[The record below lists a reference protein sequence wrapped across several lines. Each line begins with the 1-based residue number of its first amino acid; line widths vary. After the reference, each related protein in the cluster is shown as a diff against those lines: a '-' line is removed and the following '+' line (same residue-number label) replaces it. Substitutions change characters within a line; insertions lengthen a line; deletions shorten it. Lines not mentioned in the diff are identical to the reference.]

1 MSTLSWI
8 KLTICWIKLSVNS
21 KLSQLAWKVYQLKSQ
36 IQQRILCFRLNIF
49 STSTKSVVKFK
60 LENCYS
66 LNYDKSSVPQWRR
79 KRDLVTLGWTMQE
92 KWLGIW
98 KFMKLW
104 ERWFFLKDITC
115 HTVKSRRIFF
125 SNVVRQGFFV
135 SQENYIEGQ
144 LTCNIFLL
152 GSLLICWVV
161 VWKPITNLFVKG
173 KAINICCLQ
182 ENFVFRKQQTFY
194 PVQPKYP
201 PVHPMKNEDNDGYQ
215 FQYEYLIK
223 T

>member
-1 MSTLSWI
+1 MKKKERFSNTWMDNAGKMTWNLKIYEALRKMILPEGYNMS
-8 KLTICWIKLSVNS
+8 NS
-21 KLSQLAWKVYQLKSQ
+21 KAEE
-36 IQQRILCFRLNIF
+36 FF
-49 STSTKSVVKFK
+49 FK
-60 LENCYS
+60 CCKAS
-66 LNYDKSSVPQWRR
+66 
-79 KRDLVTLGWTMQE
+79 
-92 KWLGIW
+92 
-98 KFMKLW
+98 
-104 ERWFFLKDITC
+104 FF
-115 HTVKSRRIFF
+115 
-125 SNVVRQGFFV
+125 
-135 SQENYIEGQ
+135 
-144 LTCNIFLL
+144 CNIFLL

-194 PVQPKYP
+194 TVQPKYP